1 MIFQNP
7 INFKNLT
14 FLEFYEDML
23 DKEVRCPTCLGCV
36 QIATKPINCRHVY
49 CSYCIKKW
57 LKDSNKCNICRVSI
71 KKLVKIDILDD
82 SVDSQSDL
90 FCLT

>member
-1 MIFQNP
+1 
-7 INFKNLT
+7 
-14 FLEFYEDML
+14 ML
-23 DKEVRCPTCLGCV
+23 DKEVRCPICLGCV

-49 CSYCIKKW
+49 CSYYIKKW
-57 LKDSNKCNICRVSI
+57 LKDSNKCPICMVSI

-90 FCLT
+90 FC